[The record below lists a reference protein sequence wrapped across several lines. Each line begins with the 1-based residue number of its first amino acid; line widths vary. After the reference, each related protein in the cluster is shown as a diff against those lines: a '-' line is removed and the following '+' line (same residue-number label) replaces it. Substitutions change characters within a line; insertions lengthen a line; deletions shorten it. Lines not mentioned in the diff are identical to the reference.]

1 MPEPTDMLIA
11 YGELIICQIEPVG
24 DTDLFRF
31 PAAAGEV
38 VTILTSRQA
47 GSNAPCIELFDPVG
61 GRIGP
66 QVCDVFGARIN
77 AQLPRAGIHTLRV
90 SEVNNDQ
97 PMPYVLS
104 LERMSPPSPSAVPL
118 AFGQHLADEINPLG
132 DIDLYQFTG
141 AAGDQVTI
149 LVSRQ
154 AGSNA
159 PCVELF
165 DPAGGQI
172 GPQVCNVFGARID
185 VQLATSGIHTLR
197 VSEVNNDQ
205 PMPYLI
211 DLQCLGTCS
220 SGRFA
225 SITLLLTGCTTCQ
238 EGDTFTVR
246 TIIKNPTPLSVEEKW
261 GVYTPDGRPF
271 TLLDDR
277 HVELPSGFTSDQEVS
292 IIIPAGLAP
301 GTYQFCGLLL
311 ELNLGRTLAESC
323 QTLMIP

>member
-1 MPEPTDMLIA
+1 MALHDMTRHSHSYLASLLVGVFLAMGLLICPRVAEAAAEGRPCMPEPTDMLIA

-38 VTILTSRQA
+38 VTILT
-47 GSNAPCIELFDPVG
+47 
-61 GRIGP
+61 
-66 QVCDVFGARIN
+66 
-77 AQLPRAGIHTLRV
+77 
-90 SEVNNDQ
+90 
-97 PMPYVLS
+97 
-104 LERMSPPSPSAVPL
+104 
-118 AFGQHLADEINPLG
+118 
-132 DIDLYQFTG
+132 
-141 AAGDQVTI
+141 
-149 LVSRQ
+149 SRQ